1 MHDKVKSFQSDSH
14 RNFANEK
21 MEDLIRELWEGIT
34 SKEYWKILSL
44 MIKDAMN
51 NHEDYELDN
60 LIAKPRVK
68 ENTLNLKLKKKIFDE
83 YSSKFLSTK
92 DIWNNN
98 KISIRSIYNI
108 IHEWRSNEKNEN
120 SQLNSNK

>member
-14 RNFANEK
+14 RNFANGK
-21 MEDLIRELWEGIT
+21 MEDLIRELRESIT

-44 MIKDAMN
+44 MIKDTMN

-68 ENTLNLKLKKKIFDE
+68 GKHIKFEIKEENL
-83 YSSKFLSTK
+83 
-92 DIWNNN
+92 
-98 KISIRSIYNI
+98 
-108 IHEWRSNEKNEN
+108 
-120 SQLNSNK
+120 